1 MVLTPQLETPPDEAP
16 SGLPE
21 GEPEAPPLGVP
32 ADAPEQEPGE
42 QSLPGLPSEDDPPST
57 G

>member
-1 MVLTPQLETPPDEAP
+1 MRRDDDIP

-21 GEPEAPPLGVP
+21 DAEEAPPLGVP
-32 ADAPEQEPGE
+32 PDDERDDDDRVP
-42 QSLPGLPSEDDPPST
+42 LPGIPHEDDPPST